1 MNLYPLD
8 PLPSFTH
15 YKNLTL
21 IPKNQVYSAGFSFSG
36 TLFWINLLH
45 LSASFHRSHRNLSI
59 FQICL
64 KVAIISNVLMST
76 MTRWKE
82 TETALQS
89 KPYLLKELVTKIK
102 KIKNP
107 QPPTNYCPKH
117 VSIFKVS
124 VLLLFQYPIWI
135 YWRRSL
141 AHSFCSFLPPPSL
154 NALEKTT
161 HSEDALQNIPTGVL
175 SKPCLGS
182 SFYSACTSTNIFIQ
196 ILKRHQAV
204 EFCQEFL

>member
-141 AHSFCSFLPPPSL
+141 AHSFCSFLPPPQSKCTWKDYPL
-154 NALEKTT
+154 WRCLAKYTYRSFVQT
-161 HSEDALQNIPTGVL
+161 L
-175 SKPCLGS
+175 SWQQFLLCLHV
-182 SFYSACTSTNIFIQ
+182 N
-196 ILKRHQAV
+196 
-204 EFCQEFL
+204 

>member
-15 YKNLTL
+15 YKNFTL
-21 IPKNQVYSAGFSFSG
+21 IPKNQVYSACFSFSG

-64 KVAIISNVLMST
+64 KVAIISNVLMSA

-89 KPYLLKELVTKIK
+89 KPCLLKELVTKMK
-102 KIKNP
+102 KKLKIPNHP
-107 QPPTNYCPKH
+107 LTIALNIYQFSRC
-117 VSIFKVS
+117 
-124 VLLLFQYPIWI
+124 LF
-135 YWRRSL
+135 S
-141 AHSFCSFLPPPSL
+141 CSS
-154 NALEKTT
+154 
-161 HSEDALQNIPTGVL
+161 NIL
-175 SKPCLGS
+175 
-182 SFYSACTSTNIFIQ
+182 Y
-196 ILKRHQAV
+196 
-204 EFCQEFL
+204 EFTEG